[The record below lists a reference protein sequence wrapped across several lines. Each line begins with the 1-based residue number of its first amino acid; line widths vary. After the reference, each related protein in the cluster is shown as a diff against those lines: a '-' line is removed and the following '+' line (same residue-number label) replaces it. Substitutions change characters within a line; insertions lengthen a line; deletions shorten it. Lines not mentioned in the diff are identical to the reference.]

1 VQPYL
6 IGNAVRLPFLWVLIG
21 IAGGVQTLGIVGLF
35 IGPVLMAAVVTLWR
49 EWVGPADK
57 PLRA

>member
-1 VQPYL
+1 
-6 IGNAVRLPFLWVLIG
+6 VLIG

-35 IGPVLMAAVVTLWR
+35 IGPVLMAALVTLWR

-57 PLRA
+57 PSPT

>member
-6 IGNAVRLPFLWVLIG
+6 IGNAARLPFLWVLIG

-35 IGPVLMAAVVTLWR
+35 VGPVVMAALVTVWR
-49 EWVGPADK
+49 EWIGP
-57 PLRA
+57 PGEP